1 MSQDQSIVKIFLN
14 SEDYD
19 REHLYYIF
27 TNKIVKLSGEG
38 ELLPCHE
45 YFINYEK
52 KCCIF
57 NDFDIDYKTSEKIY
71 TNYKIVL
78 KQKTKPKKINFNIIK
93 FNF

>member
-38 ELLPCHE
+38 ELLPHHE

-52 KCCIF
+52 NFVFLI
-57 NDFDIDYKTSEKIY
+57 ILIL
-71 TNYKIVL
+71 IM
-78 KQKTKPKKINFNIIK
+78 KPVKKFIQIIK
-93 FNF
+93 LF